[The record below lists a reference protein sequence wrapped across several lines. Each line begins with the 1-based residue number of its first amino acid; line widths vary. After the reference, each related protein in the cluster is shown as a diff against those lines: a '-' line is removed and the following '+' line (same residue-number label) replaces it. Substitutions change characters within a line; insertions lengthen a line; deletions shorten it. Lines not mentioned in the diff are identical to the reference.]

1 MLLHVT
7 AKEDIQG
14 LVATERIETL
24 IPLTY
29 IAIILMAYYGPNAE
43 ILGTIKLT
51 IWHYQSAIGDDIVAF
66 VSNIALLFGIDF
78 FSFILNGIFLAIF
91 CKVNVLKVLQ
101 KHQSQYWTVMAI
113 VEAYSL
119 VEVIWKKLKACTKT
133 YDS

>member
-1 MLLHVT
+1 
-7 AKEDIQG
+7 
-14 LVATERIETL
+14 
-24 IPLTY
+24 
-29 IAIILMAYYGPNAE
+29 MAYYGPNAE

-51 IWHYQSAIGDDIVAF
+51 IWHYQSAIGNDIVAF
-66 VSNIALLFGIDF
+66 VSNIAILFGIDF

-119 VEVIWKKLKACTKT
+119 VEVIGKKSKT
-133 YDS
+133 CSKTHDS